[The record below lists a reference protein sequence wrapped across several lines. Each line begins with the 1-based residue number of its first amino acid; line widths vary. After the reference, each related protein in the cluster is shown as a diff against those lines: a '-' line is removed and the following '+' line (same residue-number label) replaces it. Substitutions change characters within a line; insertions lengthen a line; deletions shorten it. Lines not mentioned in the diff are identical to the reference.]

1 MSDVSQRLTEQSVTY
16 EPLDKEITAA
26 ELDAEEAAWQTT
38 YEANKENFRAMAR
51 QALLE
56 IDARE
61 ARKTAFGRRKTMQT
75 ITAPINEREYSA
87 LVSGAAVLDRTDAGV
102 LILTDADRVD
112 FLQRMTTANVAA
124 LRPGQAA
131 LTVLTSPVARIEF
144 VFTVLCRDVE
154 LWLLPAPGQA
164 NALAAKLRSQIFFM
178 DKVKVA
184 NASPSLRRLR
194 VMGAE
199 AAALLQAAGINPPVN
214 DDTFE
219 SADAVTVLR
228 QERYE
233 IPGYELIVAGEDGD
247 DLRAR
252 LLEAGAILSA
262 DTETYEN
269 RRIELGRPVVGAEL
283 TGEYTPLEAG
293 LAWAV
298 ADNKG
303 CYTGQEIIARQI
315 TYDKVTKT
323 LVGLRSD
330 TPLPVGA
337 NVTADG
343 RSVGVVTSSGFSPAL
358 GGPLALAV
366 VKRPFNAENRTLIVD
381 NSLVTVSRFLA

>member
-1 MSDVSQRLTEQSVTY
+1 
-16 EPLDKEITAA
+16 
-26 ELDAEEAAWQTT
+26 
-38 YEANKENFRAMAR
+38 
-51 QALLE
+51 
-56 IDARE
+56 
-61 ARKTAFGRRKTMQT
+61 MQT
-75 ITAPINEREYSA
+75 STASINEREYNA

-112 FLQRMTTANVAA
+112 FLQRMTTADVAA
-124 LRPGQAA
+124 LSPGQAA
-131 LTVLTSPVARIEF
+131 LAVLTSPVARIEF
-144 VFTVLCRDVE
+144 VFTILCREQE

-164 NALAAKLRSQIFFM
+164 DPLVDKLRSQIFFM

-184 NASPSLRRLR
+184 NATPSLRRLR
-194 VMGAE
+194 VMGAQ
-199 AAALLQAAGINPPVN
+199 AAAVLSSVGVQSPGT
-214 DDTFE
+214 DDTFV

-233 IPGYELIVAGEDGD
+233 VPGYELIVPAEDAD

-252 LLEAGAILSA
+252 LLEAGAHLST
-262 DTETYEN
+262 DRETYET
-269 RRIELGRPVVGAEL
+269 RRIELGRPLVGAEL

-330 TPLPVGA
+330 APLPVGA
-337 NVTADG
+337 DVTADG
-343 RSVGVVTSSGFSPAL
+343 RSVGIVTSSGYSPAL

-366 VKRPFNAENRTLIVD
+366 VKRPFNTENTTLLVNNSSAIV
-381 NSLVTVSRFLA
+381 SQFLV

>member
-1 MSDVSQRLTEQSVTY
+1 
-16 EPLDKEITAA
+16 
-26 ELDAEEAAWQTT
+26 
-38 YEANKENFRAMAR
+38 
-51 QALLE
+51 
-56 IDARE
+56 
-61 ARKTAFGRRKTMQT
+61 MQT
-75 ITAPINEREYSA
+75 VAAPINQREYNA
-87 LVSGAAVLDRTDAGV
+87 LVSGAVVLDRTDAGL

-124 LRPGQAA
+124 LSPGQAA
-131 LTVLTSPVARIEF
+131 LAVLTSPVARIEF
-144 VFTVLCRDVE
+144 VFTVICREQE

-164 NALAAKLRSQIFFM
+164 DSLAGKLRSQIFFM

-194 VMGAE
+194 VMGE
-199 AAALLQAAGINPPVN
+199 QASAVLSSVGIQSPGT
-214 DDTFE
+214 DDTFAI
-219 SADAVTVLR
+219 ADALTVLR

-233 IPGYELIVAGEDGD
+233 VSGYELIVPAEDADG
-247 DLRAR
+247 LRAR
-252 LLEAGAILSA
+252 LLEAGMHLST
-262 DTETYEN
+262 DSETYET

-330 TPLPVGA
+330 ASLPVGA
-337 NVTADG
+337 DVTADG
-343 RSVGVVTSSGFSPAL
+343 RSVGVVTSSGYSPVL

-366 VKRPFNAENRTLIVD
+366 VKRPFNVENTTLTVD
-381 NSLVTVSRFLA
+381 NSSVIVSQFLV

>member
-1 MSDVSQRLTEQSVTY
+1 
-16 EPLDKEITAA
+16 
-26 ELDAEEAAWQTT
+26 
-38 YEANKENFRAMAR
+38 
-51 QALLE
+51 
-56 IDARE
+56 
-61 ARKTAFGRRKTMQT
+61 MQT
-75 ITAPINEREYSA
+75 STASINEREYNA
-87 LVSGAAVLDRTDAGV
+87 LVSGAAVLDRTDAGL

-124 LRPGQAA
+124 LSPGQAA
-131 LTVLTSPVARIEF
+131 LAVLTSSVARIEF
-144 VFTVLCRDVE
+144 VFTVLCREQD

-164 NALAAKLRSQIFFM
+164 DPLAGKLRSQIFFM

-184 NASPSLRRLR
+184 NATPSLRRLR
-194 VMGAE
+194 VMGE
-199 AAALLQAAGINPPVN
+199 QAAAVLSSAGIPAPAT
-214 DDTFE
+214 DDTFA
-219 SADAVTVLR
+219 SADALTVLR

-233 IPGYELIVAGEDGD
+233 VPGYELIVPAEDAD
-247 DLRAR
+247 DLSAR

-262 DTETYEN
+262 DPETYET
-269 RRIELGRPVVGAEL
+269 RRIELGRPAVGAEL

-293 LAWAV
+293 LAWSV

-330 TPLPVGA
+330 APLPVGA
-337 NVTADG
+337 DVTADG
-343 RSVGVVTSSGFSPAL
+343 RTVGVVTSSGYSPAL

-366 VKRPFNAENRTLIVD
+366 VKRPFNASEVGVVVNAQAAQVVQFPTE
-381 NSLVTVSRFLA
+381 

>member
-1 MSDVSQRLTEQSVTY
+1 
-16 EPLDKEITAA
+16 
-26 ELDAEEAAWQTT
+26 
-38 YEANKENFRAMAR
+38 
-51 QALLE
+51 
-56 IDARE
+56 
-61 ARKTAFGRRKTMQT
+61 MQT
-75 ITAPINEREYSA
+75 LTAPINEREYDA
-87 LVSGAAVLDRTDAGV
+87 LVFGAAVLDRTDAGV

-131 LTVLTSPVARIEF
+131 LAVLTSPVARIEF
-144 VFTVLCRDVE
+144 VFTVLCCEQE

-164 NALAAKLRSQIFFM
+164 DPLAGKLRSQIFFM

-184 NASPSLRRLR
+184 NANQTLRRLR
-194 VMGAE
+194 VMGAQ
-199 AAALLQAAGINPPVN
+199 AAAVLSAVGIQSSRT

-219 SADAVTVLR
+219 SAEAVTVLR

-233 IPGYELIVAGEDGD
+233 VPGYELIVPAEDAD

-252 LLEAGAILSA
+252 LLEAGAHLST
-262 DTETYEN
+262 DRETYET
-269 RRIELGRPVVGAEL
+269 RRVELGRPAVGAEL

-330 TPLPVGA
+330 ASLPVGA
-337 NVTADG
+337 DVTADG
-343 RSVGVVTSSGFSPAL
+343 RPVGVVTSSGYSPEL

-366 VKRPFNAENRTLIVD
+366 VKRPFNSSETAVEVSGQSARVVQFP
-381 NSLVTVSRFLA
+381 SLQE